1 MARIDDMIE
10 ESEHP
15 CLGAEFGRRYVDP
28 STATNARQAGEYIA
42 SNEAFRQRQDD
53 PKKIDRR
60 TVMLLEKPEGTGCK
74 KMTDKGKL
82 ENLIERAEE
91 LIERYVDAS
100 DPDFCAW
107 KDQTERFLAR
117 HFGKDSMELKKFNE
131 FDFSLCC
138 FSTQTPRSRW
148 NDACVKDLNRVKAI
162 LKGYLEEM
170 DEEVVVAQERLPNV
184 NMRNVFIV
192 HGHDAALKL
201 SVARLME
208 KVGIEPIILSEQP
221 NCGSTIIEKIEK
233 YSDVGAA
240 ICLFTADDE
249 CKDDTKRARQNVV
262 LETGYFWGKLG
273 RDKMVILADKG
284 VELPSDMQGVVY
296 TDTTNWEFSVCKEL
310 KQMGYDIDLNCLM

>member
-1 MARIDDMIE
+1 MARIDDMIDE
-10 ESEHP
+10 PEHLY
-15 CLGAEFGRRYVDP
+15 LGAEFGRRYVDP
-28 STATNARQAGEYIA
+28 STATSAQQTGEYIA
-42 SNEAFRQRQDD
+42 SNAAFRQRQDAQE
-53 PKKIDRR
+53 KAARR
-60 TVMLLEKPEGTGCK
+60 TVTLLEKLERTGCK
-74 KMTDKGKL
+74 KMTDKRKL
-82 ENLIERAEE
+82 ENLIERAKE
-91 LIERYVDAS
+91 LVERYVDAS

-107 KDQTERFLAR
+107 KDQAERFLAR
-117 HFGKDSMELKKFNE
+117 HFGKDSMELKKFKE

-138 FSTQTPRSRW
+138 FSTRTPKSMW

-162 LKGYLEEM
+162 LKGYLDEM
-170 DEEVVVAQERLPNV
+170 DEEAVVAQERMPNV
-184 NMRNVFIV
+184 NTRKVFIV

-233 YSDVGAA
+233 NSDVGAA

-249 CKDDTKRARQNVV
+249 CKDGTKRARQNVV
-262 LETGYFWGKLG
+262 LETGYFWGRLG

-296 TDTTNWEFSVCKEL
+296 TDTANWQFSVCKEL
-310 KQMGYDIDLNCLM
+310 KQMGYDIDLNYLM

>member
-1 MARIDDMIE
+1 MARIDDVIDE
-10 ESEHP
+10 PEHP
-15 CLGAEFGRRYVDP
+15 YLGAEFGRRFVDP
-28 STATNARQAGEYIA
+28 STATNAQQAGEYIA
-42 SNEAFRQRQDD
+42 SNKAFRRRQDALSEAAC
-53 PKKIDRR
+53 R
-60 TVMLLEKPEGTGCK
+60 TVTLLEELERTGCK

-82 ENLIERAEE
+82 ESLIERAEE
-91 LIERYVDAS
+91 LVERYVDAS

-117 HFGKDSMELKKFNE
+117 HFGEGSRELKKFNE

-138 FSTQTPRSRW
+138 FSTRTPKSSW

-162 LKGYLEEM
+162 LKGYLGEM
-170 DEEVVVAQERLPNV
+170 DEEIVVAQERVSNV
-184 NMRNVFIV
+184 NTRKVFIV

-221 NCGSTIIEKIEK
+221 NCGSTIIEKIERN
-233 YSDVGAA
+233 SDVGAA

-249 CKDDTKRARQNVV
+249 CKDGAKRARQNVV

-273 RDKMVILADKG
+273 RGKMVILADKG

-296 TDTTNWEFSVCKEL
+296 TDTVNWRFSVCREL
-310 KQMGYDIDLNCLM
+310 RQMGYDIDLNRIV

>member
-1 MARIDDMIE
+1 MPE
-10 ESEHP
+10 EP
-15 CLGAEFGRRYVDP
+15 
-28 STATNARQAGEYIA
+28 
-42 SNEAFRQRQDD
+42 
-53 PKKIDRR
+53 
-60 TVMLLEKPEGTGCK
+60 
-74 KMTDKGKL
+74 
-82 ENLIERAEE
+82 NLIERADE
-91 LIERYVDAS
+91 LVERYVDAS
-100 DPDFCAW
+100 DPDFGAW

-138 FSTQTPRSRW
+138 FSTQTPRSSW

-162 LKGYLEEM
+162 LKGYLDEM
-170 DEEVVVAQERLPNV
+170 DEEVVVAQEKLPNV
-184 NMRNVFIV
+184 NTRKVFIV

-233 YSDVGAA
+233 NSDVGAA

-249 CKDDTKRARQNVV
+249 CKDGTKRARQNVV

-296 TDTTNWEFSVCKEL
+296 TDMTNWEFSVCKEL
-310 KQMGYDIDLNCLM
+310 KQMEYDIDLNCLT

>member
-10 ESEHP
+10 EPEHP
-15 CLGAEFGRRYVDP
+15 CLGAESGRRYVDP

-42 SNEAFRQRQDD
+42 SNEAFRQRQDTQ
-53 PKKIDRR
+53 KKIDRR
-60 TVMLLEKPEGTGCK
+60 TVMLLEKLEGTGCK

-148 NDACVKDLNRVKAI
+148 NDACVKDLNLNSPVEI
-162 LKGYLEEM
+162 LGEY
-170 DEEVVVAQERLPNV
+170 
-184 NMRNVFIV
+184 
-192 HGHDAALKL
+192 
-201 SVARLME
+201 
-208 KVGIEPIILSEQP
+208 GI
-221 NCGSTIIEKIEK
+221 
-233 YSDVGAA
+233 
-240 ICLFTADDE
+240 
-249 CKDDTKRARQNVV
+249 
-262 LETGYFWGKLG
+262 
-273 RDKMVILADKG
+273 
-284 VELPSDMQGVVY
+284 
-296 TDTTNWEFSVCKEL
+296 
-310 KQMGYDIDLNCLM
+310 